1 MEDKKMC
8 DCSGCAVH
16 AEGAGPDA
24 MCNCKVDEAECN
36 CDMCMPKQ
44 AAA

>member
-16 AEGAGPDA
+16 EENAGPEA
-24 MCNCKVDEAECN
+24 MCTCPVGEKECN
-36 CDMCMPKQ
+36 CDMCLPKR